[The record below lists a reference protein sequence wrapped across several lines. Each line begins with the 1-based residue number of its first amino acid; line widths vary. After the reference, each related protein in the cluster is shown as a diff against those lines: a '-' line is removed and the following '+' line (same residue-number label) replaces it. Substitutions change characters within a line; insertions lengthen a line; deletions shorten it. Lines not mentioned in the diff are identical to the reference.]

1 MATSGV
7 LSIKL
12 RCASWQQLAAIYQ
25 RDLSQGTMFLK
36 ASQPPTIGTPIRIDL
51 TLPSASVIELSGVIE
66 QHVRDQRGAGVELRL
81 APISAASIWMI
92 ESALAAEQRRG
103 GAAPARA
110 APAPIPSVKDGEDV
124 ANAEADLV
132 LALIAEVEP
141 LRKLDPFLVLGVGHD
156 AGDAEVRE
164 AFGALTG
171 RYHPDRFA
179 RYDSSEL
186 RRAAAEIF
194 LLIRDAYRRLCDEDG
209 RARELAALGR
219 EPLSAEPPPPR
230 RAPPG
235 SPPEVRALL
244 ALEDLLDEERFDEAL
259 AGYKELAERFPEER
273 AARAG
278 IELCEGLLE
287 LGVPDPAKA
296 AQRFE
301 AALELEPTNERATRA
316 LADLRRQATQEREGR
331 ALADLR
337 RQATQERKGLLSRL
351 MGKAEGRPEGKIEG
365 KPEGKER

>member
-36 ASQPPTIGTPIRIDL
+36 ASQQPPIGTPIRIDL

-81 APISAASIWMI
+81 APISAAASWMI
-92 ESALAAEQRRG
+92 ESALASEQRRG
-103 GAAPARA
+103 APAPAPA
-110 APAPIPSVKDGEDV
+110 APAPVPSVKDGEDV
-124 ANAEADLV
+124 AHAEADLV
-132 LALIAEVEP
+132 HALTAEVE
-141 LRKLDPFLVLGVGHD
+141 LLQKLGPFAVLGVGHG
-156 AGDAEVRE
+156 ASDAEVRE
-164 AFGALTG
+164 AFGALTR

-186 RRAAAEIF
+186 RRAAAEVF

-219 EPLSAEPPPPR
+219 EPASVTPQPR

-235 SPPEVRALL
+235 SPPEVRALV
-244 ALEDLLDEERFDEAL
+244 ALEELLDEERFDEAL
-259 AGYKELAERFPEER
+259 AGYRDLAERFPEAP

-296 AQRFE
+296 EQRLE
-301 AALELEPTNERATRA
+301 AALELDPTNERAARA
-316 LADLRRQATQEREGR
+316 LANLRRQATQEHEGRELADLRRQATQEREG
-331 ALADLR
+331 
-337 RQATQERKGLLSRL
+337 LLSRL
-351 MGKAEGRPEGKIEG
+351 MGK
-365 KPEGKER
+365 PEGKER